1 MRSVTLFKSIS
12 ERVLTE
18 QQKATVAWRVNVK
31 LEIDPP
37 TESGETA
44 DVLAA
49 AGWEDQI

>member
-1 MRSVTLFKSIS
+1 MRSVMVFESIS

-18 QQKATVAWRVNVK
+18 QQKATVVWRVNVK
-31 LEIDPP
+31 LKLDPP

-44 DVLAA
+44 DVLSA